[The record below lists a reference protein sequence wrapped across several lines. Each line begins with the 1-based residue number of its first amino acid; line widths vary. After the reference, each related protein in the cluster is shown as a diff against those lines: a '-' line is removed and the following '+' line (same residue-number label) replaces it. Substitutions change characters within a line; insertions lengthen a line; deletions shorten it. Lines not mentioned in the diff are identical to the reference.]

1 MALKILSNVNK
12 SYLQQNV
19 NTLDEKYQ
27 KAAKESL
34 CDYLH
39 LSFENLS
46 QNIDKSQALQSLKD
60 SYGKDIKNDIQINF
74 NDQDKVNILLTIL
87 SINIC
92 C

>member
-46 QNIDKSQALQSLKD
+46 
-60 SYGKDIKNDIQINF
+60 
-74 NDQDKVNILLTIL
+74 
-87 SINIC
+87 
-92 C
+92 